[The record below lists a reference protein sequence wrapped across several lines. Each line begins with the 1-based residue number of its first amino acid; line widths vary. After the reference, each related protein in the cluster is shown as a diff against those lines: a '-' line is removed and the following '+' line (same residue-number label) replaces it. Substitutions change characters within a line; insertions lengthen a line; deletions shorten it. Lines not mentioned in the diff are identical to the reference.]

1 MAKPITLKINV
12 TRILKEH
19 LYAGKNGKYLDLAA
33 WPNKD
38 GPDQYGNTHFVCQSV
53 SKEARAQGI
62 KGPII
67 GNLTLP
73 EEEFMPTGKVIGDGR
88 SERPR
93 QAPQKRG
100 DDTEEDIPW

>member
-1 MAKPITLKINV
+1 MSRPITLKINV

-19 LYAGKNGKYLDLAA
+19 LYAGKNGKYLDLAV

-53 SKEARAQGI
+53 SKEAREQGI

-67 GNLTLP
+67 GNLTMP
-73 EEEFMPTGKVIGDGR
+73 EQHAPAPRREAKPPVKPSTQQPTD
-88 SERPR
+88 E
-93 QAPQKRG
+93 
-100 DDTEEDIPW
+100 DDDIPF